1 MQEESL
7 IFKKP
12 CIILR
17 MATERQEGLET
28 NFQFLSKLNVEE
40 TNKKIEE
47 YLSPKFKIK
56 PFKNPYG
63 EEGVS
68 KKIVDELLK

>member
-1 MQEESL
+1 LQEESL

-17 MATERQEGLET
+17 NATERQEGLKT
-28 NFQFLSKLNVEE
+28 NFQFLSKLDVEKTRE
-40 TNKKIEE
+40 KMKE

-63 EEGVS
+63 ERGVS
-68 KKIVDELLK
+68 REIIKVLK